1 MTFHTNL
8 LRILISTKLLRIRF
22 DKVDGLIRVYDG
34 IRYLVW
40 FGPEKYDAIY
50 DKIRYLTSKKS
61 GITYIIS
68 HNFPRLK
75 IEKQGYCGLLLY
87 WLSEFLI
94 KVKITIFMIHF

>member
-1 MTFHTNL
+1 MKNIE
-8 LRILISTKLLRIRF
+8 ILKFMILHKKHLALKMSILNKIDEYVMRW
-22 DKVDGLIRVYDG
+22 VY
-34 IRYLVW
+34 
-40 FGPEKYDAIY
+40 Y
-50 DKIRYLTSKKS
+50 DKIRYLTSEKS